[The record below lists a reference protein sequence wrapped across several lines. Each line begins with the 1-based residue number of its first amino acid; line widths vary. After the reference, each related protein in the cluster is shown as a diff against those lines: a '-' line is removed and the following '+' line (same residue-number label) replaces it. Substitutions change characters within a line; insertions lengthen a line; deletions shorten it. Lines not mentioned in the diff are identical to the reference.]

1 MMSAAEEP
9 TPDDSPELD
18 APAERLLASHALG
31 RSVTIQRLFEF
42 LLERSKAGFAPKE
55 IEVAEAVFGRRTG
68 FDISQDSTVRV
79 YVHRLRRKLDDYYAG
94 PGRAET
100 AQLAIPKGEYRLVVL
115 NVEPAQ
121 RAVAPAVGL
130 SVRGIDRRWTW
141 AALAGLLVVNLLV
154 GVAGWRHAAGEG
166 FGFARRSTL
175 WSTMLKDDRP
185 ITLVVGDYY
194 IFGETDQHA
203 NVSRLIREY
212 AVNSDEDLAN
222 YLMDN
227 PNLLG
232 RYTDLGLH
240 YLPLSMGSALHDLMP
255 MLAPTR
261 KARDRIRVVS
271 ASDLTPE
278 MLKTSNIVYVGY
290 LSGLGILREP
300 VFNGSRFRVGETY
313 DELIDQTNNRIY
325 QSQEGGP
332 EFDTSETRLDYG
344 YVSTFKGLNGNQI
357 VIVAGNRDV
366 GVMEAAET
374 VSNPQGLKALAEKSG
389 KAAAFE
395 GLYQVEAINRVNL
408 RGSLLVVS
416 PLQQAKIWGPASA
429 PIFPKN

>member
-1 MMSAAEEP
+1 MNEAELS
-9 TPDDSPELD
+9 TPEESLDLD
-18 APAERLLASHALG
+18 APAERLRSSNALG
-31 RSVTIQRLFEF
+31 RSATIHRLFEF
-42 LLERSKAGFAPKE
+42 LLERSRAGFAPKE
-55 IEVAEAVFGRRTG
+55 TEVAQAVFGRRTG

-79 YVHRLRRKLDDYYAG
+79 YVHRLRRKLEDYYGG
-94 PGRAET
+94 PGSGET
-100 AQLAIPKGEYRLVVL
+100 VQLAIPKGEYRLVAL
-115 NVEPAQ
+115 EAEAAERGVEPAAIAQ
-121 RAVAPAVGL
+121 PRRL
-130 SVRGIDRRWTW
+130 DRRWI
-141 AALAGLLVVNLLV
+141 LAGLAGLVLINLLV
-154 GVAGWRHAAGEG
+154 GVAWWRYAANQG
-166 FGFARRSTL
+166 FGFARGSTL
-175 WSTMLKDDRP
+175 WSTMLRDGRP

-212 AVNSDEDLAN
+212 AINSDEDLAN

-227 PNLLG
+227 PELLG
-232 RYTDLGLH
+232 RYADLGLH
-240 YLPLSMGSALHDLMP
+240 YLPLSIGSALHDLMP
-255 MLAPTR
+255 MLAPTQR
-261 KARDRIRVVS
+261 QRARIRVVS

-278 MLKTSNIVYVGY
+278 MLKSSNIVYVGY

-374 VSNPQGLKALAEKSG
+374 VSSPLGLRALGDKSS
-389 KAAAFE
+389 KFPAFE
-395 GLYQVEAINRVNL
+395 ALYEVEAINRVNL
-408 RGSLLVVS
+408 RGNLKEVS
-416 PLQQAKIWGPASA
+416 ALTQSKIWGPAPG